1 MLQVIC
7 YLINLYVLVL
17 LVSIVL
23 SWFPL
28 SGDGFMSQVQRV
40 LRSLTEPVLAPLRS
54 LLPPVRMGMAA
65 LDLSPLVLLIGLQVL
80 RAFICS

>member
-1 MLQVIC
+1 MEIIC

-28 SGDGFMSQVQRV
+28 TEDGFMGQVHRV

-54 LLPPVRMGMAA
+54 LLPPVRMGTAA
-65 LDLSPLVLLIGLQVL
+65 LDLSPLVLLIGLQVV
-80 RAFICS
+80 RAFICH